1 MKISELKIYRLNDY
15 PEVLKFFENKV
26 ACGVPTN
33 VGDPTGEDFN
43 LLTHYGMEPST
54 TIIVEAQGDSMKPDI
69 KNGDLI
75 FIDTKQQPQ
84 NGDLIFIDTKQQPQ
98 NGDTVLAFIDDEAL
112 IKEIYYDK
120 ETRKVKLIPLNKK
133 FDVIEISSRSK
144 RLKIQGVVKFVVHS
158 VRQNTLKVV
167 KGKGKK
173 KKDTAP
179 SEPIPASKAILSP
192 EGEKEGAMKEE
203 KASKNDLALDKLMQ
217 GRKGKK
223 AALAIYCAAKQGLIT
238 ETDYNSVAD
247 RFGDIGSRSGYNRYM
262 GNPQRFTDLEIESTT
277 NFIQSLITPKEGK
290 AD

>member
-1 MKISELKIYRLNDY
+1 MKIPELKIYRLNDY
-15 PEVLKFFENKV
+15 PEVLKFFANKV

-54 TIIVEAQGDSMKPDI
+54 TIIVEAQGDSMEPDI

-75 FIDTKQQPQ
+75 FINTQ
-84 NGDLIFIDTKQQPQ
+84 QQPQ

-133 FDVIEISSRSK
+133 FDVIEISSRSE

-173 KKDTAP
+173 KKDTTP

-203 KASKNDLALDKLMQ
+203 KASKNDLALDKLME
-217 GRKGKK
+217 GRKTRQ
-223 AALAIYCAAKQGLIT
+223 AALAVLCAAKLGLIT
-238 ETDYNSVAD
+238 KTDYNSVAD
-247 RFGDIGSRSGYNRYM
+247 RFGDIGSRSGYNRYLA
-262 GNPQRFTDLEIESTT
+262 NPSLFTPLEIEATT
-277 NFIQSLITPKEGK
+277 NFIQSLINPKGDQGDD

>member
-1 MKISELKIYRLNDY
+1 MKIPELKIYRLNDY
-15 PEVLKFFENKV
+15 PEVLKFFANKV

-54 TIIVEAQGDSMKPDI
+54 TIIVEAQGDSMEPDI

-75 FIDTKQQPQ
+75 FINTQ
-84 NGDLIFIDTKQQPQ
+84 QQPQ

-133 FDVIEISSRSK
+133 FDVIEISSRSE

-173 KKDTAP
+173 KKDTIP

-192 EGEKEGAMKEE
+192 EGEKEGATKEE
-203 KASKNDLALDKLMQ
+203 KASKNDLALDKLME
-217 GRKGKK
+217 GRMGKK
-223 AALAIYCAAKQGLIT
+223 AALAIYCAAKQGLISQ
-238 ETDYNSVAD
+238 TDYSSVAD
-247 RFGDIGSRSGYNRYM
+247 RFGDIGARQGYNYYM
-262 GNPQRFTDLEIESTT
+262 RNPQRFTQLEIESTT
-277 NFIQSLITPKEGK
+277 SFIQSLINPKGDQGDDAE
-290 AD
+290 

>member
-75 FIDTKQQPQ
+75 FINTQ
-84 NGDLIFIDTKQQPQ
+84 QQPQ

-112 IKEIYYDK
+112 IKEIYFDK

-173 KKDTAP
+173 KKDTTP
-179 SEPIPASKAILSP
+179 SQPIPTSNTILSP
-192 EGEKEGAMKEE
+192 EGEKEGVMKEE
-203 KASKNDLALDKLMQ
+203 KASKNDLALDKLME

-223 AALAIYCAAKQGLIT
+223 AALAVYCAAQQGLIT

-247 RFGDIGSRSGYNRYM
+247 RFGDIGTRSGYNRYM
-262 GNPQRFTDLEIESTT
+262 GNPQRFTDLEIEATT